1 MAFISS
7 SFSNRK
13 LQDRRFTTN
22 QVGDSQEA
30 FASVLSI
37 GSNEVFTDTRYILT
51 SSLPFSGSSQ
61 DGLIASASRVD
72 DSITPGSADDLAI
85 SKYWFQKKLTP
96 GSTAVNSRNETFFFL
111 TGSLPSVS
119 EQTIDVSQVTNFLSP
134 KFGAASIGLAHAEIL
149 TLVIM

>member
-72 DSITPGSADDLAI
+72 ANITPGSADDLAI
-85 SKYWFQKKLTP
+85 SKYWFQKELTP
-96 GSTAVNSRNETFFFL
+96 GATAVSSRNETFFFL
-111 TGSLPSVS
+111 TGALDSVS
-119 EQTIDVSQVTNFLSP
+119 
-134 KFGAASIGLAHAEIL
+134 
-149 TLVIM
+149 